1 MPFYSNISI
10 ENTRF
15 SILSYDLIE
24 FINSLNYDWAAKI
37 IQKKIRNNI
46 CKKVYDLTRLC
57 DFAYGEC
64 KLPSNMSNCSIFYK
78 NKILNRESIFK
89 TFTACNCCTKHQ
101 INKPKEFKQWNS
113 TPMNFRI
120 NLTCPCACRHISRHL
135 CRGLPN

>member
-15 SILSYDLIE
+15 SVLSDDLIE

-46 CKKVYDLTRLC
+46 CKKVHDLTTLC
-57 DFAYGEC
+57 GFAYTQC
-64 KLPSNMSNCSIFYK
+64 NLSTNMSNYSIFYK
-78 NKILNRESIFK
+78 NKILNRESVFK
-89 TFTACNCCTKHQ
+89 TFTACYCCTKHQ
-101 INKPKEFKQWNS
+101 INKPKEFKRWYD
-113 TPMNFRI
+113 TPMNSRQDFS
-120 NLTCPCACRHISRHL
+120 CPCACRHISRFL